1 MGIFGLESTQQ
12 RAGNEVEE
20 PDHGTLHEY
29 DGHLIK
35 TRRTIQDEP
44 DSKVM

>member
-1 MGIFGLESTQQ
+1 MGVFGLKSTQQ

-29 DGHLIK
+29 GAHLIK
-35 TRRTIQDEP
+35 ARGIIQDDP
-44 DSKVM
+44 DCKVM

>member
-12 RAGNEVEE
+12 RTGNEVEE

-29 DGHLIK
+29 GEHLINAG
-35 TRRTIQDEP
+35 RIIQDDP

>member
-1 MGIFGLESTQQ
+1 MSIFGLESTQQ

-29 DGHLIK
+29 GTKLINA
-35 TRRTIQDEP
+35 RGIIQDDA

>member
-1 MGIFGLESTQQ
+1 MGILGLEGTQQ

-29 DGHLIK
+29 GGHLINEH
-35 TRRTIQDEP
+35 RIIQDDP
-44 DSKVM
+44 NSKVM

>member
-1 MGIFGLESTQQ
+1 MGIFRLEGTQQ
-12 RAGNEVEE
+12 RPGNEVEE

-29 DGHLIK
+29 GTNLINAGAI
-35 TRRTIQDEP
+35 IQDDP

>member
-29 DGHLIK
+29 CVNLIK
-35 TRRTIQDEP
+35 GRAIIQDDP